1 MPIVRIFQ
9 IAKELNISHTDILD
23 FLNKKDVDVKSHMSP
38 VDEDV
43 QTLIMSEFSKDKML
57 VDRFRKEQ
65 VRKEIHDTRLKEKQE
80 SQKRLQLLSLQDQR
94 ELEKKERMKSEK
106 EAKEEEEKLEKKKL
120 ESQKNLLDK
129 SPGSKVEEIKKKF
142 TPSKKSKFRKVNLTN
157 MRSEITQPGSTKFE
171 KNPKSSSEKSSKNV
185 ETKVKAT
192 LAAIGTKKK
201 KKVYK
206 KSKLKSDIIDDH
218 VDIVKTIKI
227 PEFSSV
233 DALSKIFGVSS
244 SDIIAFCLELG
255 TLATINQRLDWD
267 AIELIA
273 NHYEYNA
280 EKIKDLT
287 EDLFSIENS
296 EEDIKSAITRS
307 PVVTVMGHVDHGKT
321 SLLDYIRNSKVA
333 DGESGGITQHIGAY
347 KVDVKD
353 KNSITFLDT
362 PGHEAFTAMR
372 ARGAQVT
379 DIVILIV
386 AADDA
391 VMPQTK
397 EAISHSKAAGV
408 PIIVA
413 INKCDKPGA
422 DPDRVRRELSENDV
436 LVESWGGKVQSI
448 EISALKGDGIDGLLD
463 SLLLE
468 TEILDL
474 KANRE
479 CLAVGT
485 VIDSKLDKGLGP
497 IGTVLVQKGTLK
509 VGDPFICNDFAGK
522 VRSIM
527 NESGEKLK
535 TAEPSDAVQLQ
546 GFSSVPKAGDLI
558 AVLDNEK
565 ELKKVAN
572 ERQKTRREIEQKRIS
587 FSLDSMSALIKEGS
601 IKSLPVIIK
610 GDVDGSIDAIFES
623 LMKLNNDEV
632 VIKVIHSAVGMV
644 TESDV
649 LLADASNAVIVAFGV
664 QVSSNAKLQA
674 SQGGVDI
681 RTYNVIY
688 NVVDEIKLALEG
700 LLDPEEGESVV
711 GKALVQQQ
719 FKIPNLGFIA
729 GSKVTEGFIKR
740 NMNARLYRDDQLLIE
755 GKIESL
761 KRFKDDVK
769 DVKDGLECGIGIS
782 GMKKYLEGDIIEV
795 FEVKEIKR
803 TLD

>member
-1 MPIVRIFQ
+1 MPVVRIFQ
-9 IAKELNISHTDILD
+9 IAKELNISHTDILS
-23 FLNKKDVDVKSHMSP
+23 FLNKKGVDVKSHMSP
-38 VDEDV
+38 VDEEV
-43 QTLIMSEFSKDKML
+43 KNLIMAEFSKDKML

-80 SQKRLQLLSLQDQR
+80 SQKKLQLLSLQDQR
-94 ELEKKERMKSEK
+94 KLEKKE
-106 EAKEEEEKLEKKKL
+106 KLDKDKVKVESEKKKL
-120 ESQKNLLDK
+120 DHPVDRSDK
-129 SPGSKVEEIKKKF
+129 RSESKVKAIKKKF
-142 TPSKKSKFRKVNLTN
+142 TPTKKQKLRKINLSN
-157 MRSEITQPGSTKFE
+157 IQSEISQSGSIKNEKDTK
-171 KNPKSSSEKSSKNV
+171 PKSAKVSKNV

-192 LAAIGTKKK
+192 LAALGTKKK

-206 KSKLKSDIIDDH
+206 KAKSKIEETDENTEITR
-218 VDIVKTIKI
+218 TIKI

-233 DALSKIFGVSS
+233 DELSKIFSVPS

-267 AIELIA
+267 IIELIA
-273 NHYEYNA
+273 NHFEFIA
-280 EKIKDLT
+280 EKIEDAT
-287 EDLFSIENS
+287 EDLFSFEDS
-296 EEDIKSAITRS
+296 EEDLKNAISRS

-321 SLLDYIRNSKVA
+321 SLLDYIRNTKVA
-333 DGESGGITQHIGAY
+333 AGESGGITQHIGAY
-347 KVDVKD
+347 KVNVKG

-397 EAISHSKAAGV
+397 EAINHSKAAGV
-408 PIIVA
+408 PMIVA

-422 DPDRVRRELSENDV
+422 DPDKVRRELSENDV
-436 LVESWGGKVQSI
+436 LVESWGGKVQSV
-448 EISALKGDGIDGLLD
+448 EISALNGDGVDDLLD

-509 VGDPFICNDFAGK
+509 VGDPFICNDHSGK
-522 VRSIM
+522 VKSIM
-527 NESGEKLK
+527 NENGKRLK
-535 TAEPSDAVQLQ
+535 IAEPSDAVQLQ
-546 GFSSVPKAGDLI
+546 GFDSVPKAGDLI
-558 AVLDNEK
+558 AVLESEK
-565 ELKKVAN
+565 DLKKISN
-572 ERQKTRREIEQKRIS
+572 ERQKNRREIEQKRIS
-587 FSLDSMSALIKEGS
+587 FSLNEMSALIKEGS
-601 IKSLPVIIK
+601 IKTLPVIIK
-610 GDVDGSIDAIFES
+610 GDVDGSIDALSENIV
-623 LMKLNNDEV
+623 KLNNDEV
-632 VIKVIHSAVGMV
+632 EIKVIHSAVGMV

-649 LLADASNAVIVAFGV
+649 LLAEASNAVIIGFNV

-674 SQGGVDI
+674 SQAGVDI
-681 RTYNVIY
+681 RIYNVIY
-688 NVVDEIKLALEG
+688 NVVDEVKLALEG
-700 LLDPEEGESVV
+700 LLEPDKVESII
-711 GKALVQQQ
+711 GKAIVQQQ

-729 GSKVTEGFIKR
+729 GSKVTEGLIQR
-740 NMNARLYRDDQLLIE
+740 NMGARLYRDEELFIE

-769 DVKDGLECGIGIS
+769 EVKEGLECGIGVS

>member
-1 MPIVRIFQ
+1 MSVVRIFQ
-9 IAKELNISHTDILD
+9 IAKELNISHTDILS
-23 FLNKKDVDVKSHMSP
+23 FLNKKGVDVKSHMSP
-38 VDEDV
+38 VDEEV
-43 QTLIMSEFSKDKML
+43 KNLIMAEFSKDKML

-80 SQKRLQLLSLQDQR
+80 SQKKLQLLSLQDQR
-94 ELEKKERMKSEK
+94 KLEKKEKLDKDKVKIESEK
-106 EAKEEEEKLEKKKL
+106 NKLDHPVDRSDKRSTSKAKA
-120 ESQKNLLDK
+120 
-129 SPGSKVEEIKKKF
+129 IKKKF
-142 TPSKKSKFRKVNLTN
+142 TPTKKQKLRKINLSNIQSEFIQAGSSKNEKD
-157 MRSEITQPGSTKFE
+157 TK
-171 KNPKSSSEKSSKNV
+171 PKSANVSKNV

-206 KSKLKSDIIDDH
+206 KTKSKIDETDENTE
-218 VDIVKTIKI
+218 ITKTIKI

-233 DALSKIFGVSS
+233 DELSKIFAVSS

-267 AIELIA
+267 VIELIA
-273 NHYEYNA
+273 NHFEFIA
-280 EKIKDLT
+280 EKIEDAT
-287 EDLFSIENS
+287 EDLFSFEDS
-296 EEDIKSAITRS
+296 EEDLKNAISRS

-321 SLLDYIRNSKVA
+321 SLLDYIRNTKVA
-333 DGESGGITQHIGAY
+333 AGESGGITQHIGAY
-347 KVDVKD
+347 KVNVKG

-397 EAISHSKAAGV
+397 EAINHSKAAGV
-408 PIIVA
+408 PMIVA

-422 DPDRVRRELSENDV
+422 DPDKVRRELSENDV
-436 LVESWGGKVQSI
+436 LVESWGGKVQSV
-448 EISALKGDGIDGLLD
+448 EISALNGDGVDDLLD

-509 VGDPFICNDFAGK
+509 VGDPFICNDYSGK
-522 VRSIM
+522 VKSIM
-527 NESGEKLK
+527 NENGKRLK
-535 TAEPSDAVQLQ
+535 IAEPSDAVQLQ
-546 GFSSVPKAGDLI
+546 GFDSVPKAGDLI
-558 AVLDNEK
+558 AVLESEK
-565 ELKKVAN
+565 DLKKISN
-572 ERQKTRREIEQKRIS
+572 ERQKNRREIEQKRIS
-587 FSLDSMSALIKEGS
+587 FSLNEMSALIKEGS
-601 IKSLPVIIK
+601 IKTLPVIIK
-610 GDVDGSIDAIFES
+610 GDVDGSIDALSENIV
-623 LMKLNNDEV
+623 KLNNDEV
-632 VIKVIHSAVGMV
+632 EIKVIHSAVGMV

-649 LLADASNAVIVAFGV
+649 LLAEASNAVIIGFNV

-674 SQGGVDI
+674 SQAGVDI
-681 RTYNVIY
+681 RIYNVIY
-688 NVVDEIKLALEG
+688 NVVDEVKLALEG
-700 LLDPEEGESVV
+700 LLEPDKVESII
-711 GKALVQQQ
+711 GKAIVQQQ

-729 GSKVTEGFIKR
+729 GSKVTEGLIQR
-740 NMNARLYRDDQLLIE
+740 NMGARLYRDEELFIE

-769 DVKDGLECGIGIS
+769 EVKEGLECGIGVS

>member
-1 MPIVRIFQ
+1 MSVVRIFQ
-9 IAKELNISHTDILD
+9 IAKELNISHTDILS
-23 FLNKKDVDVKSHMSP
+23 FLNKKGVDVKSHMSP
-38 VDEDV
+38 VDEEV
-43 QTLIMSEFSKDKML
+43 KNLIMAEFSKDKML

-80 SQKRLQLLSLQDQR
+80 SQKKLQLLSLQDQR
-94 ELEKKERMKSEK
+94 KLEKKEKLDKDKVKIESEK
-106 EAKEEEEKLEKKKL
+106 NKLDHPVDRSDKRSTSKAKA
-120 ESQKNLLDK
+120 
-129 SPGSKVEEIKKKF
+129 IKKKF
-142 TPSKKSKFRKVNLTN
+142 TPTKKQKLRKINLSNIQSEFSQAGSSKNEKD
-157 MRSEITQPGSTKFE
+157 TK
-171 KNPKSSSEKSSKNV
+171 PKSANVSKNV

-192 LAAIGTKKK
+192 LAALGTKKK

-206 KSKLKSDIIDDH
+206 KAKSKIDETDENTE
-218 VDIVKTIKI
+218 ITKTIKI

-233 DALSKIFGVSS
+233 DELSKIFAVSS

-267 AIELIA
+267 VIELIA
-273 NHYEYNA
+273 NHFEFIA
-280 EKIKDLT
+280 EKIEDAT
-287 EDLFSIENS
+287 EDLFSFEDS
-296 EEDIKSAITRS
+296 EEDLKNAISRS

-321 SLLDYIRNSKVA
+321 SLLDYIRNTKVA
-333 DGESGGITQHIGAY
+333 AGESGGITQHIGAY
-347 KVDVKD
+347 KVNVKG

-397 EAISHSKAAGV
+397 EAINHSKAAGV
-408 PIIVA
+408 PMIVA

-422 DPDRVRRELSENDV
+422 DPDKVRRELSENDV
-436 LVESWGGKVQSI
+436 LVESWGGKVQSV
-448 EISALKGDGIDGLLD
+448 EISALNGDGVDDLLD

-509 VGDPFICNDFAGK
+509 VGDPFICNDYSGK
-522 VRSIM
+522 VKSIM
-527 NESGEKLK
+527 NENGKRLK
-535 TAEPSDAVQLQ
+535 IAEPSDAVQLQ
-546 GFSSVPKAGDLI
+546 GFDSVPKAGDLI
-558 AVLDNEK
+558 AVLESEK
-565 ELKKVAN
+565 DLKKISN
-572 ERQKTRREIEQKRIS
+572 ERQKNRREIEQKRIS
-587 FSLDSMSALIKEGS
+587 FSLNEMSALIKEGS
-601 IKSLPVIIK
+601 IKTLPVIIK
-610 GDVDGSIDAIFES
+610 GDVDGSIDALSENIV
-623 LMKLNNDEV
+623 KLNNDEV
-632 VIKVIHSAVGMV
+632 EIKVIHSAVGMV

-649 LLADASNAVIVAFGV
+649 LLAEASNAVIIGFNV

-674 SQGGVDI
+674 SQAGVDI
-681 RTYNVIY
+681 RIYNVIY
-688 NVVDEIKLALEG
+688 NVVDEVKLALEG
-700 LLDPEEGESVV
+700 LLEPDKVESII
-711 GKALVQQQ
+711 GKAIVQQQ

-729 GSKVTEGFIKR
+729 GSKVTEGLIQR
-740 NMNARLYRDDQLLIE
+740 NMGARLYRDEELFIE

-769 DVKDGLECGIGIS
+769 EVKEGLECGIGVS

>member
-1 MPIVRIFQ
+1 MSVIRIFQ
-9 IAKELNISHTDILD
+9 IAKELNISHTDILS
-23 FLNKKDVDVKSHMSP
+23 FLNKKGVDVKSHMSP
-38 VDEDV
+38 VDEEV
-43 QTLIMSEFSKDKML
+43 KNLIMAEFSKDKML

-80 SQKRLQLLSLQDQR
+80 SQKKLQLLSLQDQR
-94 ELEKKERMKSEK
+94 KLEKKEKLDKDKVKIESEK
-106 EAKEEEEKLEKKKL
+106 NKLDYPIDRSDKRSTSKAKA
-120 ESQKNLLDK
+120 
-129 SPGSKVEEIKKKF
+129 IKKKF
-142 TPSKKSKFRKVNLTN
+142 TPTKKQKLRKINLSNIQSEFIQAGSSKNEKD
-157 MRSEITQPGSTKFE
+157 TK
-171 KNPKSSSEKSSKNV
+171 PKSADVSKNV

-192 LAAIGTKKK
+192 LAALGTKKK

-206 KSKLKSDIIDDH
+206 KAKSKIDETDENTE
-218 VDIVKTIKI
+218 ITKTIKI

-233 DALSKIFGVSS
+233 DELSKIFAVSS

-267 AIELIA
+267 VIELIA
-273 NHYEYNA
+273 NHFEFIA
-280 EKIKDLT
+280 EKIEDAT
-287 EDLFSIENS
+287 EDLFSFEDS
-296 EEDIKSAITRS
+296 EEDLKNAISRS

-321 SLLDYIRNSKVA
+321 SLLDYIRNTKVA
-333 DGESGGITQHIGAY
+333 AGESGGITQHIGAY
-347 KVDVKD
+347 KVNVKG

-397 EAISHSKAAGV
+397 EAINHSKAAGV
-408 PIIVA
+408 PMIVA

-422 DPDRVRRELSENDV
+422 DPDKVRRELSENDV
-436 LVESWGGKVQSI
+436 LVESWGGKVQSV
-448 EISALKGDGIDGLLD
+448 EISALNGDGVDDLLD

-509 VGDPFICNDFAGK
+509 VGDPFICNDYSGK
-522 VRSIM
+522 VKSIM
-527 NESGEKLK
+527 NENGKRLK
-535 TAEPSDAVQLQ
+535 IAEPSDAVQLQ
-546 GFSSVPKAGDLI
+546 GFDSVPKAGDLI
-558 AVLDNEK
+558 AVLESEK
-565 ELKKVAN
+565 DLKKISN
-572 ERQKTRREIEQKRIS
+572 ERQKNRREIEQKRIS
-587 FSLDSMSALIKEGS
+587 FSLNEMSALIKEGS
-601 IKSLPVIIK
+601 IKTLPVIIK
-610 GDVDGSIDAIFES
+610 GDVDGSIDALSENIV
-623 LMKLNNDEV
+623 KLNNDEV
-632 VIKVIHSAVGMV
+632 EIKVIHSAVGMV

-649 LLADASNAVIVAFGV
+649 LLAEASNAVIIGFNV

-674 SQGGVDI
+674 SQAGVDI
-681 RTYNVIY
+681 RIYNVIY
-688 NVVDEIKLALEG
+688 NVVDEVKLALEG
-700 LLDPEEGESVV
+700 LLEPDKVESII
-711 GKALVQQQ
+711 GKAIVQQQ

-729 GSKVTEGFIKR
+729 GSKVTEGLIQR
-740 NMNARLYRDDQLLIE
+740 NMGARLYRDEELFIE

-769 DVKDGLECGIGIS
+769 EVKEGLECGIGVS

>member
-1 MPIVRIFQ
+1 MSVVRIFQ
-9 IAKELNISHTDILD
+9 IAKELNISHTDILS
-23 FLNKKDVDVKSHMSP
+23 FLNKKGVDVKSHMSP
-38 VDEDV
+38 VDEEV
-43 QTLIMSEFSKDKML
+43 KNLIMAEFSKDKML

-80 SQKRLQLLSLQDQR
+80 SQKKLQLLSLQDQR
-94 ELEKKERMKSEK
+94 KLEKKEK
-106 EAKEEEEKLEKKKL
+106 
-120 ESQKNLLDK
+120 LDK
-129 SPGSKVEEIKKKF
+129 VKIESKKNKLDHPVDRSDKRSTSKAKAIKKKF
-142 TPSKKSKFRKVNLTN
+142 TPTKKQKLRKINLSN
-157 MRSEITQPGSTKFE
+157 IQSEISQSGSIKNEKDTK
-171 KNPKSSSEKSSKNV
+171 PKSAKVSKNV

-192 LAAIGTKKK
+192 LAALGTKKK

-206 KSKLKSDIIDDH
+206 KAKSKIEETDENTEITR
-218 VDIVKTIKI
+218 TIKI

-233 DALSKIFGVSS
+233 DELSKIFAVPS

-267 AIELIA
+267 IIELIA
-273 NHYEYNA
+273 NHFEFIA
-280 EKIKDLT
+280 ERIEDAT
-287 EDLFSIENS
+287 ENLFSFEDS
-296 EEDIKSAITRS
+296 EEDLKNAVSRS

-321 SLLDYIRNSKVA
+321 SLLDYIRNTKVA
-333 DGESGGITQHIGAY
+333 AGESGGITQHIGAY
-347 KVDVKD
+347 KVNVKG

-397 EAISHSKAAGV
+397 EAINHSKAAGV
-408 PIIVA
+408 PMIVA

-422 DPDRVRRELSENDV
+422 DPDKVRRELSENDV
-436 LVESWGGKVQSI
+436 LVESWGGKVQSV
-448 EISALKGDGIDGLLD
+448 EISALNGDGVDDLLD

-509 VGDPFICNDFAGK
+509 VGDPFICNDYSGK
-522 VRSIM
+522 VKSIM
-527 NESGEKLK
+527 NENGKRLK
-535 TAEPSDAVQLQ
+535 IAEPSDAVQLQ
-546 GFSSVPKAGDLI
+546 GFDSVPKAGDLI
-558 AVLDNEK
+558 AVLESEK
-565 ELKKVAN
+565 DLKKISN
-572 ERQKTRREIEQKRIS
+572 ERQKNRREIEQKRIS
-587 FSLDSMSALIKEGS
+587 FSLNEMSALIKEGS
-601 IKSLPVIIK
+601 IKTLPVIIK
-610 GDVDGSIDAIFES
+610 GDVDGSIDALSENIV
-623 LMKLNNDEV
+623 KLNNDEV
-632 VIKVIHSAVGMV
+632 EIKVIHSAVGMV

-649 LLADASNAVIVAFGV
+649 LLAEASNAVIIGFNV

-674 SQGGVDI
+674 SQAGVDI
-681 RTYNVIY
+681 RIYNVIY
-688 NVVDEIKLALEG
+688 NVVDEVKLALEG
-700 LLDPEEGESVV
+700 LLEPDKVESII
-711 GKALVQQQ
+711 GKAIVQQQ

-729 GSKVTEGFIKR
+729 GSKVTEGLIQR
-740 NMNARLYRDDQLLIE
+740 NMGARLYRDEELFIE

-769 DVKDGLECGIGIS
+769 EVKEGLECGIGVS